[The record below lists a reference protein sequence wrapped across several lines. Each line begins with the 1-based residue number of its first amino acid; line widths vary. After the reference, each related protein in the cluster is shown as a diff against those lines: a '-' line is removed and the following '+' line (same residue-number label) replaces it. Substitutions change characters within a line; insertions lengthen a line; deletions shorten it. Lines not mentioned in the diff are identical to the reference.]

1 MGVVKLSTAGIRNYS
16 KTSDFL
22 SGNAPLS
29 LGSFDLLETTT
40 LTTSA
45 SSVTFSGLGAYS
57 DYKHLQI
64 RAVVRGSF
72 SLNIRLN
79 GDSGSNYAIHSLQ
92 GNGSSVSSSSTTS
105 ASNAEF
111 IGSAGGS
118 EDANAFGALVVD
130 FLDAYSGSKNT
141 TMRGL
146 GGKSTSNPRI
156 ALNSSLWNN
165 TAAISSM
172 ELFGGTWVAGSR
184 FSLIGIK

>member
-1 MGVVKLSTAGIRNYS
+1 
-16 KTSDFL
+16 
-22 SGNAPLS
+22 
-29 LGSFDLLETTT
+29 
-40 LTTSA
+40 
-45 SSVTFSGLGAYS
+45 
-57 DYKHLQI
+57 LQI

-72 SLNIRLN
+72 FLNIRLN

-105 ASNAEF
+105 ASTAEF
-111 IGSAGGS
+111 VGSAGGS

-156 ALNSSLWNN
+156 ALDSSLWNN

-184 FSLIGIK
+184 FSLIGSK